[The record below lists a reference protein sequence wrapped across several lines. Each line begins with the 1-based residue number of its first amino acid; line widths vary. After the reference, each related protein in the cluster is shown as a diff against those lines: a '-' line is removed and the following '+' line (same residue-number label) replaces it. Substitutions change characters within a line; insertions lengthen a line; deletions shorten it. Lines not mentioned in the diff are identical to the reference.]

1 MSSWPNPGDSLL
13 ALGANPRSEALLG
26 ADPDWIF
33 AYALSF
39 KEAADIVVS
48 QVELGVA
55 PPDAVDYPVVFLYTH
70 YLELM
75 LKGLIRIGRR
85 LRYEHEDFPR
95 THQLRRLWNQFRPLI
110 EAIYPAGNSVDTDTV
125 ERCIFEMDELDS
137 SGASRYGE
145 DLNGKPTLPNELLLN
160 LTNLRDVMG
169 RISGFLEG
177 SYDWMHELWQHEAD
191 MDSDAF

>member
-1 MSSWPNPGDSLL
+1 M
-13 ALGANPRSEALLG
+13 
-26 ADPDWIF
+26 
-33 AYALSF
+33 
-39 KEAADIVVS
+39 
-48 QVELGVA
+48 
-55 PPDAVDYPVVFLYTH
+55 
-70 YLELM
+70 
-75 LKGLIRIGRR
+75 
-85 LRYEHEDFPR
+85 
-95 THQLRRLWNQFRPLI
+95 
-110 EAIYPAGNSVDTDTV
+110 DTDTV